1 MSEKMI
7 RILIA
12 DDHSIV
18 RRGLKEILLDEF
30 PDAQISEVNN
40 GAELLQ
46 KARKETWNII
56 ISDLSMPGRNGLE
69 TLKQLKVES
78 PKIPVLILSMHPEDQ
93 YAIRVLRAGAAGYLT
108 KESAS
113 DELVNAVRKILDGR
127 RYITPSIAEKLAE
140 NLEHDLSKTLHETL
154 SDREFDVL
162 KLIASGKTVSEIA
175 DIFSLSVNTVSTYR
189 ARILE
194 KMNMKTNAELTH
206 YAINKKLV

>member
-1 MSEKMI
+1 MI

-30 PDAQISEVNN
+30 PDAIISEVNN
-40 GAELLQ
+40 GTELLE
-46 KARKETWNII
+46 KARKESWNII

-69 TLKQLKVES
+69 TLKQLKTES
-78 PKIPVLILSMHPEDQ
+78 NKTPVLILSMHPEDQ
-93 YAIRVLRAGAAGYLT
+93 YALRVLRAGAAGYLT

-140 NLEHDLSKTLHETL
+140 NIGLESPGTLHETL

-162 KLIASGKTVSEIA
+162 RMIASGKTVSEIA
-175 DIFSLSVNTVSTYR
+175 DVLSLSVNTVSTYR
-189 ARILE
+189 SRILE
-194 KMNMKTNAELTH
+194 KMNMKTNAELTY
-206 YAINKKLV
+206 YAISKNLV

>member
-1 MSEKMI
+1 MI

-69 TLKQLKVES
+69 ALKQLKVES

-140 NLEHDLSKTLHETL
+140 SLEKDLSATLHETL

>member
-1 MSEKMI
+1 MI

-30 PDAQISEVNN
+30 PDACISEVNN
-40 GAELLQ
+40 GAELLN
-46 KARKETWNII
+46 KARGETWNII

-69 TLKQLKVES
+69 TLKQLKTES

-127 RYITPSIAEKLAE
+127 RYITPSIAEKLAA
-140 NLEHDLSKTLHETL
+140 NLEQDVSKALHETL

-175 DIFSLSVNTVSTYR
+175 DFFSLSVNTVSTYR
-189 ARILE
+189 SRILE

-206 YAINKKLV
+206 YAVTKKLV